1 MSSQIKV
8 GDTIPAVKV
17 KELAADKAEPLVL
30 KGKNVI
36 VRGVLLLYHL
46 HLLIDRMGM
55 LRSVCQAP
63 SLLPVTHRYQA
74 TSTCTMS
81 SRKRA

>member
-1 MSSQIKV
+1 MSSQIQV
-8 GDTIPAVKV
+8 GNTIPAVSV

-46 HLLIDRMGM
+46 HL
-55 LRSVCQAP
+55 
-63 SLLPVTHRYQA
+63 Y
-74 TSTCTMS
+74 
-81 SRKRA
+81 